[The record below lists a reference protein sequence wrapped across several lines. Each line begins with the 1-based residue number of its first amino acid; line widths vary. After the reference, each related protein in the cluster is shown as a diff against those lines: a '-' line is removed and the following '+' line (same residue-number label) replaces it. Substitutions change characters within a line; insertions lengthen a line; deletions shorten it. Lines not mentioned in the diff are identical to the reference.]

1 MGNRYS
7 LLFNVMLLSICCVHE
22 EQKSESFELI
32 EPHMVLFQP
41 LEDSD
46 SAASLCGKDP
56 VVVRFCTLECQ
67 NAFFECHSVI
77 VSIFVKQ
84 IFH

>member
-1 MGNRYS
+1 
-7 LLFNVMLLSICCVHE
+7 MLLSICCVHE

-56 VVVRFCTLECQ
+56 VVLYFGMSERIL
-67 NAFFECHSVI
+67 
-77 VSIFVKQ
+77 
-84 IFH
+84 